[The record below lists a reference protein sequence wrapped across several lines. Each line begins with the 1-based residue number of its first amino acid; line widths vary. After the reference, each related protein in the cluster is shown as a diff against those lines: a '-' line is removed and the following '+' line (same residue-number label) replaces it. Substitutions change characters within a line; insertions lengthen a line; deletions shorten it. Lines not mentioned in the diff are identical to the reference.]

1 MLNRRSLLRGLLSTP
16 AVVVI
21 PRVPAA
27 EAGRSLLIQ
36 ESKVAG
42 TQFYAWSQIR
52 HSLQSGDVLILRR
65 NPYNAYDRRAVEI
78 WRGEDMLGHLPTE
91 ENVAVSQMMDRG
103 ERLVAE
109 LSRVVDAVNPW
120 RRLRV
125 CVRLVV

>member
-1 MLNRRSLLRGLLSTP
+1 
-16 AVVVI
+16 
-21 PRVPAA
+21 
-27 EAGRSLLIQ
+27 
-36 ESKVAG
+36 
-42 TQFYAWSQIR
+42 
-52 HSLQSGDVLILRR
+52 
-65 NPYNAYDRRAVEI
+65 
-78 WRGEDMLGHLPTE
+78 MLGHLPTE